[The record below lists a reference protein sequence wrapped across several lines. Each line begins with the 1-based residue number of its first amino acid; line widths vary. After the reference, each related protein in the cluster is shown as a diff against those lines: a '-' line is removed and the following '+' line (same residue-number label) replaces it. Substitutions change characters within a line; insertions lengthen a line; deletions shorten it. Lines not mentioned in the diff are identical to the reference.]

1 MMRRVDRMLDDLD
14 LMTEEIENANI
25 TVSEKEYLLNVLREN
40 IDNLSRHVK
49 Y

>member
-25 TVSEKEYLLNVLREN
+25 TVIEKEYLLNVLREN

>member
-1 MMRRVDRMLDDLD
+1 MRRVDRMLDDLD

>member
-1 MMRRVDRMLDDLD
+1 MRRVDRMLDDLD

-25 TVSEKEYLLNVLREN
+25 TVIEKEYLLNVLREN